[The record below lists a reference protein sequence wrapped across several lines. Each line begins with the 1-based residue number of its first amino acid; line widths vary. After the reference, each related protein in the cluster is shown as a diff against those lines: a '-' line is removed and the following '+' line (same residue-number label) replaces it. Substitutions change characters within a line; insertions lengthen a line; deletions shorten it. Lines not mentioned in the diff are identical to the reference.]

1 MNIVETPSKKDQV
14 RNYLIQELNSGKYPP
29 GSLFLSEN
37 VLFRELGICKNTVRE
52 ALSSLVSDGLLERV
66 RGKGTFV
73 LEPRP
78 NLAESTSAG
87 VVHFICANPYRIG
100 EGDPFISGLVQGLH
114 AALDPF
120 RWRLCLDFADFTEHS
135 YEDMKTI
142 IGTIL
147 PGECAILAGFNYSA
161 KLTDML
167 REANIRFVT
176 VGQAEDESVPCVDTV
191 TPGSRW
197 STAAVR
203 TFPPAKTGGGDIS
216 RHLLSTASY
225 LTPG

>member
-87 VVHFICANPYRIG
+87 VFTSSVPILI
-100 EGDPFISGLVQGLH
+100 ESG
-114 AALDPF
+114 
-120 RWRLCLDFADFTEHS
+120 
-135 YEDMKTI
+135 K
-142 IGTIL
+142 
-147 PGECAILAGFNYSA
+147 AILSSADLCRDCTRRLIRSAGGSA
-161 KLTDML
+161 L
-167 REANIRFVT
+167 
-176 VGQAEDESVPCVDTV
+176 
-191 TPGSRW
+191 
-197 STAAVR
+197 
-203 TFPPAKTGGGDIS
+203 IS
-216 RHLLSTASY
+216 RTSRSTH
-225 LTPG
+225 TRI

>member
-78 NLAESTSAG
+78 NLAG
-87 VVHFICANPYRIG
+87 KHFR
-100 EGDPFISGLVQGLH
+100 
-114 AALDPF
+114 
-120 RWRLCLDFADFTEHS
+120 
-135 YEDMKTI
+135 
-142 IGTIL
+142 
-147 PGECAILAGFNYSA
+147 
-161 KLTDML
+161 
-167 REANIRFVT
+167 
-176 VGQAEDESVPCVDTV
+176 
-191 TPGSRW
+191 
-197 STAAVR
+197 
-203 TFPPAKTGGGDIS
+203 GGGS
-216 RHLLSTASY
+216 LHLRQSLSNRGRRSFHQRTCAGTAR
-225 LTPG
+225 GA